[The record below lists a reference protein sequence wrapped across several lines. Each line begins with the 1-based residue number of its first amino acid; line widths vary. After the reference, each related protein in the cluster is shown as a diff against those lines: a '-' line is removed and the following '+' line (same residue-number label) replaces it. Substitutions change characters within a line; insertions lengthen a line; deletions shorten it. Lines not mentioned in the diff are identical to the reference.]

1 MKKRPSYKFKIN
13 LSDAKNFAKAS
24 GDYNKI
30 HLDKKYGSNS
40 IFGEIICH
48 GCFVFIKI
56 LEKIKNKK
64 IINNKIF
71 TISLN
76 FKKFF
81 SYNKLIK
88 VYLKNNNSID
98 ALQDSEKKLSIKIS
112 TNSANCEFD
121 HKKYR
126 KKYFM
131 NKISKNYI
139 LTIKRLLMIISR
151 YVGMFYPGKNSLI
164 QNITIS
170 VNKNENSRSS
180 KILLLSKK
188 ISKQYPFVENY
199 IDYGQIK
206 IFFTSIIRPKFKFN
220 ETFPSKFLLKKIK
233 SVNKNILIIG
243 ASNGIGSEL
252 LNLFC
257 NNRKIKII
265 STYNKNLIT
274 KKQKNL
280 KKIKINVLEDMTKI
294 NDIIKKYQ
302 IKKIFYMATPKIS
315 LEKISYKKMSEYKN
329 YYLDIPI
336 KIIKMIDKNVYFFY
350 PSTQFIKKNNFYSQ
364 IKKSFEAKVKKYKY
378 KKNVQIQRIP
388 EINTKQNLSFLD
400 RNLPTY
406 ISFLNDNKSEIKKIL
421 YK

>member
-1 MKKRPSYKFKIN
+1 VKKKPCYKFKIN
-13 LSDAKNFAKAS
+13 FADAKNFAKAS

-64 IINNKIF
+64 ILNKKIL
-71 TISLN
+71 TIGLN

-88 VYLKNNNSID
+88 VYVKKNNSID
-98 ALQDSEKKLSIKIS
+98 VIQDSEIKLSIKIL
-112 TNSANCEFD
+112 TNPINFEFD
-121 HKKYR
+121 YKKCR
-126 KKYFM
+126 KKYFK

-139 LTIKRLLMIISR
+139 TTIKKLLMIISR

-170 VNKNENSRSS
+170 VDMNKNLKLN
-180 KILLLSKK
+180 KILIISKK
-188 ISKQYPFVENY
+188 ISKQYPFVENFL
-199 IDYGQIK
+199 DCGQIK
-206 IFFTSIIRPKFKFN
+206 IFFTSIIIPKFKFN
-220 ETFPSKFLLKKIK
+220 KTLPSKFLLKKIK
-233 SVNKNILIIG
+233 SLNKNILIIG

-252 LNLFC
+252 LSLFC
-257 NNRKIKII
+257 KNKKIKIV
-265 STYNKNLIT
+265 STYNNNLIK

-280 KKIKINVLEDMTKI
+280 KKIKINVLKDVKKI
-294 NDIIKKYQ
+294 VDIIKKHQ
-302 IKKIFYMATPKIS
+302 IKKVFYMATPKIS
-315 LEKISYKKMSEYKN
+315 LEKISYKKMCEYKN
-329 YYLDIPI
+329 FYLNIPI
-336 KIIKMIDKNVYFFY
+336 QIIEMIDKKVYFFY
-350 PSTQFIKKNNFYSQ
+350 PSTKFIKKKNFYSK
-364 IKKSFEAKVKKYKY
+364 IKKTFEVKIRESEY
-378 KKNVQIQRIP
+378 KKNVQMQRIP
-388 EINTKQNLSFLD
+388 EINTKQNLGFLN

-406 ISFLNDNKSEIKKIL
+406 ISFLNENKSEIKKIL